1 MSLLFFNDTMAWI
14 GALPVTSS
22 RVFTSTPIR
31 IISISAYTKERERE
45 REREREER
53 KERESNSNVKT
64 GVQIMLN
71 IPHYYAYL
79 C

>member
-31 IISISAYTKERERE
+31 IVSISTYTKERERE
-45 REREREER
+45 REREERRGERRER
-53 KERESNSNVKT
+53 SNSKENRYANYAKHPP
-64 GVQIMLN
+64 
-71 IPHYYAYL
+71 PHYYT
-79 C
+79 